1 MTGLGPGERDVGGRY
16 LLQDDERIAFIRA
29 DRYVRVPRAERA
41 LKLLETLLHY
51 PQRDRM
57 PCLLIYGDTG
67 MGKTEIIH
75 RFERDHP
82 PLFNAT
88 TGVTTMPVV
97 MFQLPPEPIEG
108 DFYAELLR
116 AIGVPT
122 PMLPPSCAARDLA
135 RRLLVEMGTRML
147 ILDEVHAMLAG
158 THRQQRIFLNTIR
171 FLTNDLRI
179 PIVCAG
185 TQDARMALLTD
196 PQLADRFDA
205 LYLDRWFNDQALQ
218 RLLASFA
225 VILPLRGVIALDSP
239 SVRHRVIHMTNG
251 NTGRIFRL
259 LEAVAIAAI
268 VSGRE
273 CIDESSFDAADV
285 ILPLVSMQTRPCTT
299 QPRRTKAVAIA

>member
-1 MTGLGPGERDVGGRY
+1 MTEGSTGERVARDRS
-16 LLQDDERIAFIRA
+16 LLPDDERIAYIRA
-29 DRYVRVPRAERA
+29 DRYVRVPTAERA
-41 LKLLETLLHY
+41 LGLLETLLHY
-51 PQRDRM
+51 PPRDRM

-67 MGKTEIIH
+67 MGKTEIV
-75 RFERDHP
+75 RKFERDHP
-82 PLFNAT
+82 PVFNAT

-97 MFQLPPEPIEG
+97 MFQIPPEPVEG

-122 PMLPPSCAARDLA
+122 SMLPHPRAARDLA

-158 THRQQRIFLNTIR
+158 TYRQQRIFLNTIR

-185 TQDARMALLTD
+185 THDARVALLTD
-196 PQLADRFDA
+196 PQLAERFDA
-205 LYLDRWFNDQALQ
+205 LYLDQWCNDLALQ

-225 VILPLRGVIALDSP
+225 AILPLRSTVQIETA
-239 SVRHRVIHMTNG
+239 SVRRRVIDMTDG

-259 LEAVAIAAI
+259 VEAVAIAAI

-273 CIDESSFDAADV
+273 SIDEGSFDAPDV
-285 ILPLVSMQTRPCTT
+285 ILPLVSMQTRQRAT
-299 QPRRTKAVAIA
+299 QPRRAKAVAGA